1 MLFRSRKLGP
11 DRKAERPKQA
21 GVGRIFVMRYHAA
34 RRKRRASGK
43 NGMDGPALPA
53 VAGMDVEPAYIS
65 HESVSGSLAQLVGR
79 ILACRGKA
87 AKAAESASCK
97 RGMGVGGFARS
108 QDACPSHPSPRGCTR
123 RIASLLAS
131 ESLAQFPACG

>member
-1 MLFRSRKLGP
+1 MLFRSSLVVWLLWEQQAAGSNPAVLSSPRKLGP

-87 AKAAESASCK
+87 AKAAESA
-97 RGMGVGGFARS
+97 VGRVPVA
-108 QDACPSHPSPRGCTR
+108 
-123 RIASLLAS
+123 
-131 ESLAQFPACG
+131 